1 VKVRSLKLENFMGY
15 VHLKRVFSD
24 KDIIGIIGP
33 NKGGKSTI
41 PEAIRYA
48 IHGTS
53 RAEREVELIHR
64 GAKKM
69 MVTLVLDDD
78 GKKITIKR
86 GRDIKG
92 HGFFEV
98 KGIDRNKEAQAAI
111 NKLVGYTKEDFT
123 LTTFF
128 LQGEINQF
136 MDLRPTDKKKR
147 LMEWLKNTHWNTL
160 EQAALEDL
168 KEANKKVASLT
179 AKREVLS
186 GTDVDVKAVKARIKK
201 AEARRDRLAERAGK
215 LEKKAAKERAASQSL
230 SDMEQRLSD
239 LMDDIHKAR
248 KGAKAMLKLS
258 DEYTSTNA
266 NLNELKDGVG
276 GVDKQGVVD
285 KRAKLKARRNELSK
299 LIDRADSLTGTC
311 PILKEPCTRVKPDA
325 GQVSAWKKETKQVN
339 KRLKKLLKTLAI
351 LDAIQ
356 EATRDLQVLSVAM
369 DKAKAQA
376 APLKRLTGRYKAL
389 KASYGKAR
397 DTGNGSEGRAK
408 LKRLRQRITGLE
420 ERLGGLKGQVKRHRT
435 VRDTLVKLDGDMEK
449 TRRKAANLQYVAFMF
464 GKNGIPS
471 QEIEN
476 AFDEIEDE
484 VNLVL
489 ERLCTALQLEFK
501 PDREIG
507 KWEDLCVQCGWKFPK
522 GTRTRD
528 CEGCGA
534 DRQRKRKDELQ
545 LRVLEDGE
553 DEGFWMESGGGKTLV
568 SLAVRLA
575 LTRLKQRQSGSCFN
589 VLFLDEPDA
598 MLDQKNKQ
606 AFIKLLTGTLV
617 KEFAFEQIF
626 WISHDPEIQGSIPHI
641 LSVTK
646 PGKKA
651 KAVWL

>member
-1 VKVRSLKLENFMGY
+1 MGY
-15 VHLKRVFSD
+15 VHLKRVFSE

-33 NKGGKSTI
+33 NKGGKTTI

-48 IHGTS
+48 IHGAS

-86 GRDIKG
+86 GRDIKN

-168 KEANKKVASLT
+168 KEANKKVARLT
-179 AKREVLS
+179 AKREALS
-186 GTDVDVKAVKARIKK
+186 DTDVDVKVVKGRIRKV
-201 AEARRDRLAERAGK
+201 EARRDQLLKRVKK
-215 LEKKAAKERAASQSL
+215 LEAKTAKARTAEQFRAEML
-230 SDMEQRLSD
+230 KRLMFLKAD
-239 LMDDIHKAR
+239 VDAAAKAR
-248 KGAKAMLKLS
+248 KKAKAVIREMKDIKTNLDDLKSGTTDSEQKL
-258 DEYTSTNA
+258 
-266 NLNELKDGVG
+266 LKR
-276 GVDKQGVVD
+276 KAT
-285 KRAKLKARRNELSK
+285 RKARLSELGK
-299 LIDRADSLTGTC
+299 LIGRSDKLTGTC
-311 PILKEPCTRVKPDA
+311 PVLGESCTRVKPDS
-325 GQVSAWKKETKQVN
+325 GQVAAWKKEVKRVKKSITKTW
-339 KRLKKLLKTLAI
+339 KSLAI
-351 LDAIQ
+351 LDAV
-356 EATRDLQVLSVAM
+356 RDLEKDLESRSAALMVVKPRAARL
-369 DKAKAQA
+369 KAVTA
-376 APLKRLTGRYKAL
+376 RYKAL
-389 KASYGKAR
+389 KGDCDRVTDGVKGTESL
-397 DTGNGSEGRAK
+397 SK
-408 LKRLRQRITGLE
+408 LKRLRERITGLE
-420 ERLGGLKGQVKRHRT
+420 ERLGGLKGQVTRHRD
-435 VRDTLVKLDGDMEK
+435 VRDTLVKLDGDLDK
-449 TRRKAANLQYVAFMF
+449 TRRKAANFQYVAFMF

-484 VNLVL
+484 VNTVL
-489 ERLCTALQLEFK
+489 ERLGTALQLEFK

-522 GTRTRD
+522 GTRIRD
-528 CEGCGA
+528 CESCGA
-534 DRQRKRKDELQ
+534 ERQRKRKDELQ

-553 DEGFWMESGGGKTLV
+553 DEGFHMESGGGKTLV

-575 LTRLKQRQSGSCFN
+575 LTRLKQRQSGSRFN
-589 VLFLDEPDA
+589 VLLLDEPDA
-598 MLDQKNKQ
+598 ALDPENKK
-606 AFIKLLTGTLV
+606 AFIRLLTKTLV
-617 KEFAFEQIF
+617 KEFGFEQVF
-626 WISHDPEIQGSIPHI
+626 WISHDREIQESIPHV
-641 LSVTK
+641 LNVTK
-646 PGKKA
+646 TGKKA